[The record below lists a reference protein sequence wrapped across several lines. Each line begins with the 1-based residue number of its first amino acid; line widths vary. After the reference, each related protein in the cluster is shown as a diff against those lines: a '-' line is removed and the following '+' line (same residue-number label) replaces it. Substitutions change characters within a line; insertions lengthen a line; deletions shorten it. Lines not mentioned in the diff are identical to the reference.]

1 MSVAPT
7 EFLALVAPAMRQ
19 AASIAR
25 ALEGRVQNR
34 PKSGESTDVKAAMTI
49 ADSAAQEA
57 ILVPL
62 LERFPALALRAEE
75 DTPSVAGFA
84 SQGDDV
90 VVVDPI
96 DGTLRSYLEA
106 RGPYAVMAG
115 LAHRGRYEAALVA
128 LPREGLFFEAARG
141 GPAWLARPRGR
152 RRKAQARA
160 EGGRVLV
167 SYELP
172 EAVLRRLGERGLEVS
187 YGCGGAISLAPLIP
201 GVRAGL
207 RVGLTAE
214 GISIRGRIGALIARC
229 AGARLGCEGGRD
241 FPEQIDEPA
250 RALLVAASDEDLEL
264 LRDALGDIRGVLL
277 HKQLFYEQKNDKQKN
292 CKRKPGGECGHA

>member
-1 MSVAPT
+1 LRVAAT
-7 EFLALVAPAMRQ
+7 EFLALVGPAMRQ

-34 PKSGESTDVKAAMTI
+34 PKSGESSDVKAALTI

-62 LERFPALALRAEE
+62 LERFPTLALRAEE

-84 SQGDDV
+84 SEGDEV

-115 LAHRGRYEAALVA
+115 LARAGRYEAALVA

-141 GPAWLARPRGR
+141 GPAWLARARGEPREVR
-152 RRKAQARA
+152 SRTQ
-160 EGGRVLV
+160 GGRVLV
-167 SYELP
+167 SYDLP
-172 EAVLRRLGERGLEVS
+172 EDVLRRLGERGLEAS
-187 YGCGGAISLAPLIP
+187 YGCGGAIALAPLLP

-214 GISIRGRIGALIARC
+214 GISIRGRIGALIAHC
-229 AGARLGCEGGRD
+229 AGARLGCEGGRE
-241 FPEQIDEPA
+241 FPEEIDEPA
-250 RALLVAASDEDLEL
+250 RALLVAASEEDLEI
-264 LRDALGDIRGVLL
+264 LRYALGDAV
-277 HKQLFYEQKNDKQKN
+277 
-292 CKRKPGGECGHA
+292 